1 VNNMGLFRL
10 HEALSLVGNRVLSKT
25 NRRESGDRMVEQRFG
40 AGRWRPWKATLLVLE
55 RQQSK

>member
-1 VNNMGLFRL
+1 MGLFRL

-40 AGRWRPWKATLLVLE
+40 AGRWRLWKATLLVLE
-55 RQQSK
+55 RQQPK

>member
-1 VNNMGLFRL
+1 MGLFRL
-10 HEALSLVGNRVLSKT
+10 HEALSLGWKPGIIED

-55 RQQSK
+55 RQQPK